1 MKNLN
6 KYLEIKDDVKEA
18 IELGRPVVA
27 LESTI
32 IAHGMPYP
40 QNIDT
45 ALEIEKIIKDN
56 GAVPATIGIIE
67 GKIKVGLTKEEVE
80 FLGESDE
87 VVKVSRR
94 DLPVVLAEKRHGAT
108 TVAGTMIAADLA
120 GIKPETNKPV
130 EGVSLEPLLFRND
143 KSWNSRLLYSF
154 WGGRASVRSQQYR
167 LDGEGRL
174 FDINKDRGQYID
186 VSGKNPQVASRLQD
200 SLERWKKEMTAEID
214 RESRPFP
221 IGHPDFPY
229 TQMPARDGEAHGNIE
244 RSNRFPNCTFF
255 TNWTS
260 SSDKITWDAEVLSEG
275 EYRVELYYTC
285 SRQNLGSTIELSM
298 GSAQI
303 TGKITEAHDP
313 PLRGMEDDRSKRM
326 ESYVKAFMPMELG
339 TIHLEEGRGT
349 LTLEALNITGEEAM
363 DFRLLMFERIE

>member
-45 ALEIEKIIKDN
+45 ALEIEEIIKDN

-120 GIKPETNKPV
+120 GIKIFVTG
-130 EGVSLEPLLFRND
+130 GVGGVHRGAENSL
-143 KSWNSRLLYSF
+143 
-154 WGGRASVRSQQYR
+154 
-167 LDGEGRL
+167 
-174 FDINKDRGQYID
+174 DI
-186 VSGKNPQVASRLQD
+186 
-200 SLERWKKEMTAEID
+200 
-214 RESRPFP
+214 
-221 IGHPDFPY
+221 
-229 TQMPARDGEAHGNIE
+229 
-244 RSNRFPNCTFF
+244 
-255 TNWTS
+255 
-260 SSDKITWDAEVLSEG
+260 
-275 EYRVELYYTC
+275 
-285 SRQNLGSTIELSM
+285 
-298 GSAQI
+298 SA
-303 TGKITEAHDP
+303 D
-313 PLRGMEDDRSKRM
+313 
-326 ESYVKAFMPMELG
+326 
-339 TIHLEEGRGT
+339 LEELKKTSVAVIAAGAKSILDLG
-349 LTLEALNITGEEAM
+349 LTLEKLETFGVPVLGYQTEELPAFYSRHSGFNCDYKLESPEHTADILKAKWDLGLEGGALIANPVPEADEIEYSVINKKIEQALTEAETKGINGKKLTPFLLDRIKELTAGQSLETNISLVRNNAVVGAKIAKA
-363 DFRLLMFERIE
+363 FAAKI

>member
-45 ALEIEKIIKDN
+45 ALEIEEIIKDN

-120 GIKPETNKPV
+120 GIKIFVTG
-130 EGVSLEPLLFRND
+130 GVGGVHRGAENSL
-143 KSWNSRLLYSF
+143 
-154 WGGRASVRSQQYR
+154 
-167 LDGEGRL
+167 
-174 FDINKDRGQYID
+174 DI
-186 VSGKNPQVASRLQD
+186 
-200 SLERWKKEMTAEID
+200 
-214 RESRPFP
+214 
-221 IGHPDFPY
+221 
-229 TQMPARDGEAHGNIE
+229 
-244 RSNRFPNCTFF
+244 
-255 TNWTS
+255 
-260 SSDKITWDAEVLSEG
+260 
-275 EYRVELYYTC
+275 
-285 SRQNLGSTIELSM
+285 
-298 GSAQI
+298 SA
-303 TGKITEAHDP
+303 D
-313 PLRGMEDDRSKRM
+313 
-326 ESYVKAFMPMELG
+326 
-339 TIHLEEGRGT
+339 LEELKKTSVAVIAAGAKSILDLG
-349 LTLEALNITGEEAM
+349 LTLEKLETFGVPVLGYQTEELPAFYSRHSGFNCDYKLESPEHTADILKTKWDLGLEGGALIANPVPEADEIEYSVINKKIEQALTEAETKGINGKKLTPFLLDRIKELTAGQSLETNISLVRNNAVVGAKIAKA
-363 DFRLLMFERIE
+363 FAAKI

>member
-32 IAHGMPYP
+32 IAHGMPHP

-120 GIKPETNKPV
+120 GIKIFVTG
-130 EGVSLEPLLFRND
+130 GVGGVHRGAENSL
-143 KSWNSRLLYSF
+143 
-154 WGGRASVRSQQYR
+154 
-167 LDGEGRL
+167 
-174 FDINKDRGQYID
+174 DI
-186 VSGKNPQVASRLQD
+186 
-200 SLERWKKEMTAEID
+200 
-214 RESRPFP
+214 
-221 IGHPDFPY
+221 
-229 TQMPARDGEAHGNIE
+229 
-244 RSNRFPNCTFF
+244 
-255 TNWTS
+255 
-260 SSDKITWDAEVLSEG
+260 
-275 EYRVELYYTC
+275 
-285 SRQNLGSTIELSM
+285 
-298 GSAQI
+298 SA
-303 TGKITEAHDP
+303 D
-313 PLRGMEDDRSKRM
+313 
-326 ESYVKAFMPMELG
+326 
-339 TIHLEEGRGT
+339 LEELKKTSVAVIAAGAKSILDLG
-349 LTLEALNITGEEAM
+349 LTLEKLETFGVPVLGYQTEELPAFYSRHSGFNCDYKLESPEHTADILKAKWDLGLEGGALIANPVPEADEIEYSVINKKIEQALTEAETKGINGKKLTPFLLDRIKELTAGQSLETNISLVRNNAVVGAKIAKA
-363 DFRLLMFERIE
+363 FAAKI

>member
-120 GIKPETNKPV
+120 GIKIFVTG
-130 EGVSLEPLLFRND
+130 GVGGVHRGAENSL
-143 KSWNSRLLYSF
+143 
-154 WGGRASVRSQQYR
+154 
-167 LDGEGRL
+167 
-174 FDINKDRGQYID
+174 DI
-186 VSGKNPQVASRLQD
+186 
-200 SLERWKKEMTAEID
+200 
-214 RESRPFP
+214 
-221 IGHPDFPY
+221 
-229 TQMPARDGEAHGNIE
+229 
-244 RSNRFPNCTFF
+244 
-255 TNWTS
+255 
-260 SSDKITWDAEVLSEG
+260 
-275 EYRVELYYTC
+275 
-285 SRQNLGSTIELSM
+285 
-298 GSAQI
+298 SA
-303 TGKITEAHDP
+303 D
-313 PLRGMEDDRSKRM
+313 
-326 ESYVKAFMPMELG
+326 
-339 TIHLEEGRGT
+339 LEELKKTSVAVIAAGAKSILDLG
-349 LTLEALNITGEEAM
+349 LTLEKLETFGVPVLGYQTEELPAFYSRHSGFNCDYKLESPEHTADILKTKWDLGLEGGALIANPVPEADEIEYSVINKKIEQALTEAETKGINGKKLTPFLLDRIKELTAGQSLETNISLVRNNAVVGAKIAKA
-363 DFRLLMFERIE
+363 FAAKI